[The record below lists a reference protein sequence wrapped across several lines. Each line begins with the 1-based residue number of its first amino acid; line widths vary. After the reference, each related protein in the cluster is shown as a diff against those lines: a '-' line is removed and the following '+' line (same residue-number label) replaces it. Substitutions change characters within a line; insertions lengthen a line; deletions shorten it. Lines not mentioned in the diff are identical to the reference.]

1 MQLIRTNVT
10 VHGQPAD
17 IHIRLLD
24 YGTLMPV
31 QNATHVAF
39 CGVYVRPVPSVVD
52 PAQPLVPGYWTFPEG
67 AEAAALLTSVGVTL

>member
-17 IHIRLLD
+17 VHARLGRSTGTIRPD
-24 YGTLMPV
+24 ERYCV
-31 QNATHVAF
+31 NF
-39 CGVYVRPVPSVVD
+39 CGVYIRPVPSVVD

-67 AEAAALLTSVGVTL
+67 AAAMALLTSVGVTL